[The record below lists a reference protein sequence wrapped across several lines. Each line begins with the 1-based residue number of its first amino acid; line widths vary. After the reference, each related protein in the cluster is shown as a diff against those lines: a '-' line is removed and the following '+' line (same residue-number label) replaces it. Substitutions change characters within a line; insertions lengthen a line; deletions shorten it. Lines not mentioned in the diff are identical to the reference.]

1 MRLTKEQK
9 VVLFAMTRHALA
21 QEHYGNGPVDA
32 TYARYVATC
41 WLQEA
46 RVLWRKVK
54 RLWRKG
60 KRR

>member
-1 MRLTKEQK
+1 
-9 VVLFAMTRHALA
+9 MTRHALA